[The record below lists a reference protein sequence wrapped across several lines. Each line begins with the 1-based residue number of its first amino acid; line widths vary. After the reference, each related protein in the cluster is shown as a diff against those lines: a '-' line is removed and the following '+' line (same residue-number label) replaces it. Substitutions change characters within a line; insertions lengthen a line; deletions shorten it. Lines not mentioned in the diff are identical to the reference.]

1 MRTIEKKLQ
10 ELEMRVSFIEK
21 RLRISQP
28 EQYAHLTGSEI
39 IKRLNNI
46 IKKANS
52 ETDLSSLSATEIL
65 LKDRSKGSE
74 AAL

>member
-10 ELEMRVSFIEK
+10 ELEMRVSLIEK

-28 EQYAHLTGSEI
+28 EKYDHLTGSEV

-52 ETDLSSLSATEIL
+52 ETDLVPYL
-65 LKDRSKGSE
+65 RRRYF
-74 AAL
+74 